1 MIRTFALAAAAATLA
16 LPALAQSLPPG
27 VVGTWD
33 VSAASCAAPGTSVS
47 RIEVAPGRID
57 TFGGNALVREV
68 NRTGSVTYAAADF
81 EQTEGAAE
89 IEPRTREHFRLTQRE
104 GPDRM
109 RFVWKGVQEV
119 NLVRCGASA
128 APASPRPTEA
138 AAPSPARSLPSGVVG
153 SWDVSL
159 ASCAAPGTS
168 VSRIDIAPERIDTF
182 GGNALVREVTRIGT
196 ATFAA
201 ADFEQLEGAAEIA
214 PRTREYFRLSQRE
227 GPDRMRFVWKDV
239 QTVDLVR
246 CEVQIAA
253 APAPAPSEPVASDAP
268 TFDGQLPIPLGLW
281 VVAGE
286 SCESPANAGWRVY
299 DGAGLRGASSSRCE
313 IDAVQRQADGSVLF
327 SQLCRASY
335 DGSVSAVRD
344 RITITASRRFTLV
357 EDGEGAG
364 QDFNWCGSRLTP

>member
-1 MIRTFALAAAAATLA
+1 MTPERAAIAA
-16 LPALAQSLPPG
+16 
-27 VVGTWD
+27 GT
-33 VSAASCAAPGTSVS
+33 
-47 RIEVAPGRID
+47 
-57 TFGGNALVREV
+57 
-68 NRTGSVTYAAADF
+68 
-81 EQTEGAAE
+81 
-89 IEPRTREHFRLTQRE
+89 
-104 GPDRM
+104 
-109 RFVWKGVQEV
+109 
-119 NLVRCGASA
+119 
-128 APASPRPTEA
+128 PT
-138 AAPSPARSLPSGVVG
+138 PI
-153 SWDVSL
+153 SL
-159 ASCAAPGTS
+159 AGKL
-168 VSRIDIAPERIDTF
+168 RIALRVLLVVVVLLICLPLHYLYRIFAYGSPFPMLFLRMTAWIS
-182 GGNALVREVTRIGT
+182 GARVTRIGT

-201 ADFEQLEGAAEIA
+201 ADFEQLEGAAEIE

-227 GPDRMRFVWKDV
+227 GPARLRFVWKDV

-286 SCESPANAGWRVY
+286 SCESPANAGWRAY

-344 RITITASRRFTLV
+344 RITITAPRRFTLV
-357 EDGEGAG
+357 EGAEGAG
-364 QDFNWCGSRLTP
+364 QDFNWCGSRLKP